1 MITFHTLNRPV
12 LALALGAVLL
22 AGCSAEEYDRTY
34 ARIDR
39 INERVEYIYSNTR
52 SRMHTADATRIPV
65 SVQGA
70 AETVGFVARSAA
82 LGPGQ
87 RAALDRFVQRHG
99 LSGGLV
105 TVAVVADGGPSGVAL
120 AQRRGAAVA
129 AHLASRG
136 VSASTAVVAEGAPGT
151 AIVSTRRAVAGM
163 PNCPEWRELMDKGD
177 VDVFSYRLGCLNASS
192 LAATVHRP
200 ADLVSGRP
208 LANAKGGEFDRS
220 HGEFRDGKSDPPPKP
235 DGFTFG
241 GGGGGASS
249 SSSSGAK

>member
-1 MITFHTLNRPV
+1 MKNVQALTRSGFA
-12 LALALGAVLL
+12 LALAGALLG
-22 AGCSAEEYDRTY
+22 GCSVEEYDRTY
-34 ARIDR
+34 AQIDR
-39 INERVEYIYSNTR
+39 INERVEYVYSNTR
-52 SRMHTADATRIPV
+52 SRIHPVDATRIPV
-65 SVQGA
+65 TVQNV

-99 LSGGLV
+99 LSGGV
-105 TVAVVADGGPSGVAL
+105 VAVAVVVDGGPSGVNL
-120 AQRRGAAVA
+120 AQRRAAAVA
-129 AHLASRG
+129 THLASRG

-151 AIVSTRRAVAGM
+151 ATVSTQRAVAGM

-208 LANAKGGEFDRS
+208 LANAKGGDFDRG
-220 HGEFRDGKSDPPPKP
+220 HGDYRDGKSDPQPKP
-235 DGFTFG
+235 DGFTMG
-241 GGGGGASS
+241 GGGGSSS